1 MFYTHQ
7 EIRLIGGEFYSS
19 NRYATLPKHRL
30 IWRAENKQLFN
41 EGTETEQ
48 PDNLTLERVDHE
60 ILLNKIGSIFLQ
72 LSQFPQWVC
81 WKYVER
87 DGKPTKPP
95 INPHNGS
102 YANHSDSSTWGT
114 WREAYNSYKRNGY
127 QGIGFVFTDA
137 DPFTGIDLDDCLDK
151 DGNLSPEAAQI
162 VAKLNSYTEIS
173 PSRTGLKIWVV
184 GSVPEGRKFKLGNG
198 SIEIYSSMRYFTI
211 TGIHWAGTPQV
222 AMDAQNVLV
231 EIYNGLPSPKQSPP
245 PAAAGG
251 LLDRFHLS
259 AEMVNLA
266 NTTPVAPHRSQDD
279 FRLIVALVGRGATDN
294 EIIEVFQSYPIGQ
307 GKYKTNGEKY
317 LATSIKNA
325 RLKHKGGINPPNNTP
340 KPNGKLA
347 DPQPI
352 ERIEPT
358 ANINLK
364 SPQTK
369 DFLAGFKACTF
380 AFRLNDLDD
389 TIEVNGQPMTNVLK
403 SVILSRMRDIGLPQR
418 DWVKDAMVFAANQD
432 RYHPVQELLNG
443 LRWDGKDYIGEFVGY
458 LTESTGM
465 AHTAFKRWLIGAVA
479 KVFEQAQN
487 FMFVWDGPQGVG
499 KSTLARW
506 LCPWQKYFIEG
517 AIKPENKD
525 SFLRL
530 IRFLVWEVGELQAV
544 TRKADKEAL
553 KDFITRQQVI
563 ERPSY
568 GEFDIIKPAMASL
581 IGTINEDGSGFLTD
595 PTGNRRFVVIHLAN
609 IDFSYQRLNPVNLW
623 AQAIALYRQGER
635 WELTPEEKA
644 RQREINSQYEV
655 ESPLTTFFFE
665 NYYVDPASPRFETVV
680 SILNTLETAGLKGS
694 QDMNAKELARL
705 MKRLG
710 AVPARDPRRG
720 SGRSRGY
727 RGVVAI
733 ENEVTL

>member
-1 MFYTHQ
+1 MNYTHQ

-19 NRYATLPKHRL
+19 NRYASLPKHRVVY
-30 IWRAENKQLFN
+30 RADSKQLFN
-41 EGTETEQ
+41 DGGDEPANDFVLQ
-48 PDNLTLERVDHE
+48 MVDHE
-60 ILLNKIGSIFLQ
+60 ILVKKLGNIFLQ
-72 LSQFPQWVC
+72 LEPFNQWVC

-102 YANHSDSSTWGT
+102 YANHSDPSTWGT

-127 QGIGFVFTDA
+127 QGIGFVFTA
-137 DPFTGIDLDDCLDK
+137 SDPFTGIDIDNCLDS
-151 DGNLSPEAAQI
+151 DGQMLP
-162 VAKLNSYTEIS
+162 VAKDIVGRLNSYTEIS
-173 PSRTGLKIWVV
+173 PSGKGVKIWVV
-184 GSVPEGRKFKLGNG
+184 GTVPEGRKVQLGSG
-198 SIEIYSSMRYFTI
+198 CSIEFYSKERYFTI
-211 TGIHWAGTPQV
+211 TGKHWAGTPLA
-222 AMDAQNVLV
+222 AMDAQNALV
-231 EIYNGLPSPKQSPP
+231 EIYNSVTAPKQQP
-245 PAAAGG
+245 PAG

-259 AEMVNLA
+259 AEMVTLA

-279 FRLIVALVGRGATDN
+279 FRLIVALVGRGATDS
-294 EIIEVFQSYPIGQ
+294 EIKEIFGSYPIGK
-307 GKYKTNGEKY
+307 GKYATNGEKY
-317 LATSIKNA
+317 LQTSIKNA
-325 RLKHKGGINPPNNTP
+325 REKHRGSINPPNNTTP

-369 DFLAGFKACTF
+369 DFLAGFKACNFT
-380 AFRLNDLDD
+380 FRLNDLDD
-389 TIEVNGQPMTNVLK
+389 TIEVNNQPMTNVLK

-418 DWVKDAMVFAANQD
+418 DWVKDAMIFSANQD

-443 LRWDGKDYIGEFVGY
+443 LQWDGKDYIGEFVGY

-665 NYYVDPASPRFETVV
+665 NYYVDPASSKFETVV

-727 RGVVAI
+727 RGVVALD
-733 ENEVTL
+733 NEVPA